1 MILVIL
7 WMETFAVYV
16 TQNILIVQHVTH
28 QIVYLV
34 LQELSLRMDHAMHAI
49 QDFLNVQLVAHS
61 NALPA

>member
-34 LQELSLRMDHAMHAI
+34 LQELSLRMDHAMDVI